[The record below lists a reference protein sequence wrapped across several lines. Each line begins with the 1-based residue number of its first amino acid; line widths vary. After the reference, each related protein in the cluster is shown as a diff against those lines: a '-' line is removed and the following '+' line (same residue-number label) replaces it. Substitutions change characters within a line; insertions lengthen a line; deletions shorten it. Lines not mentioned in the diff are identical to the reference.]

1 MCRSLCMSSTIL
13 TARDANRGST
23 QPQRSKDRTWT
34 GKSVVAI
41 CGRWNTR
48 YSLRGQEEKRAG
60 WSWISE
66 GFGVSGLGLFYST
79 HNGELWKFFFLRQER
94 PIRISSLFRWTAP
107 QSIFCWIVKLNGQF
121 AFNVSIGKQLL
132 KLKLGASQWQSP
144 RVLGE
149 RNVLSLS
156 YIPHL
161 CK

>member
-13 TARDANRGST
+13 TARDANRANT
-23 QPQRSKDRTWT
+23 QPQRSKDRAWT

-41 CGRWNTR
+41 DGRWNTR

-79 HNGELWKFFFLRQER
+79 QGELEFFFFLRQER
-94 PIRISSLFRWTAP
+94 PIRISSLFRWTSP

-132 KLKLGASQWQSP
+132 KLKLGASQWQSH

-149 RNVLSLS
+149 RNVLSLLYS
-156 YIPHL
+156 PL
-161 CK
+161 V